1 MAFCK
6 NVEISGDRS
15 YIPNKVIKTNRG
27 LKPVNRLLVY
37 AKASN

>member
-1 MAFCK
+1 MEFCK
-6 NVEISGDRS
+6 NVDIWRLV
-15 YIPNKVIKTNRG
+15 IPNKVIKTNRG